1 MLNISYK
8 SVSQNENFK
17 QSIKNNNINKDKL
30 EGVFII
36 NEFGNFKPVRLL
48 LKYLFYELNLLGI
61 YVII

>member
-8 SVSQNENFK
+8 SVSQDENYK
-17 QSIKNNNINKDKL
+17 QSIKNYNINKNKM

-48 LKYLFYELNLLGI
+48 LKYFINY
-61 YVII
+61 